1 MCAENITIFTHAHSE
16 SNHLQ
21 RIYKSVEVKPHA
33 ILGAGCTV
41 MGGVT
46 VGTGAFVGACSV
58 VTQDV
63 PDNIVV
69 AGAPA
74 KTIRKTKREG
84 KSLEEVNHYF
94 LEKDSFL
101 R

>member
-1 MCAENITIFTHAHSE
+1 MCAENVTIFSHAHSE
-16 SNHLQ
+16 SNHMD

-33 ILGAGCTV
+33 ILGAGSTI

-58 VTQDV
+58 VTQNV
-63 PDNIVV
+63 PDETVV

-74 KTIRKTKREG
+74 KPIRETKREG
-84 KSLEEVNHYF
+84 KSLDEVNHY
-94 LEKDSFL
+94 LLDKDSFL